1 MNRRGTKSTREHGQP
16 DLFPQKSQEHGLN
29 TSRSDNQITV
39 EVRKRLLI
47 AWLADH
53 DKGET
58 REDRLADQFL
68 DITPDATSLSTDCC
82 CVHENERLSRRF
94 IHSLSLLPHYA
105 EGRGR
110 RR

>member
-16 DLFPQKSQEHGLN
+16 NLFPQKSQEHDLN
-29 TSRSDNQITV
+29 TSRSDNKIAV
-39 EVRKRLLI
+39 EVRKRLLV

-53 DKGET
+53 DEGET
-58 REDRLADQFL
+58 RKDRLADQFL
-68 DITPDATSLSTDCC
+68 DITPDAASLRTDCR

-94 IHSLSLLPHYA
+94 LHSLSLLPHYA

-110 RR
+110 Q